1 MSAPRLSIGTFGD
14 IGFVHTDSGRVTAR
28 VRYRDWDGRT
38 RLVQATGDTPK
49 AAERALKAKLAD
61 RGLFQP
67 SGSALTPDSRF
78 PDLVA
83 YWLEDLELEGRISIR
98 TLQLYQRNMETLVLP
113 AFANLT
119 LREIGVARCDQFLK
133 QLAKR
138 SYNRAKQA
146 RVVLRLAF
154 GLAVRHEVLPRNP
167 MDHVARLHKPPT
179 TPSALSPVEV
189 NAIRAAIAVW
199 EADGPS
205 SGPKPDGQLGAIVEV
220 MLGTSARIGEVLAIR
235 RRDVDITSA
244 QPSIRIAGTIVSPQ
258 GAPTS
263 RQDHPKTAKSRRT
276 VAIPSF
282 TAAAVRRR
290 LVQLTDPSLD
300 ALLFCSCQGTPLM
313 TNNVRRQLR
322 HVMDLAGITGVTPH
336 MFRRSV
342 ATAVN
347 ERAGIEL
354 AAELLGHTDPK
365 ITIQHY
371 VRRNDMVNPATADLL
386 DRAFPTEG

>member
-14 IGFVHTDSGRVTAR
+14 IGFVCTDGGRVIAR

-61 RGLFQP
+61 RSLFQP
-67 SGSALTPDSRF
+67 STSSLSPDSRF

-83 YWLEDLELEGRISIR
+83 YWLEDLALEGRISTR
-98 TLQLYQRNMETLVLP
+98 TRQLYQRNMKTLVLP
-113 AFANLT
+113 AFANLA

-138 SYNRAKQA
+138 SYNSAKQA

-167 MDHVARLHKPPT
+167 MDHVSRLHKPPSM
-179 TPSALSPVEV
+179 PSALTPVEV

-199 EADGPS
+199 EAEGPS
-205 SGPKPDGQLGAIVEV
+205 SGPKPDRQLGAIVEV

-235 RRDVDITSA
+235 RRDVDVTSP
-244 QPSIRIAGTIVSPQ
+244 QPSICIAGTIVSPQ
-258 GAPTS
+258 GAPTF

-290 LVQLTDPSLD
+290 LVQMNDPSLD
-300 ALLFCSCQGTPLM
+300 ALLFCSRQGTPLM

-322 HVMDLAGITGVTPH
+322 HVMDLAGIAGVTPH

-342 ATAVN
+342 ATAIN
-347 ERAGIEL
+347 EHAGIEL

-371 VRRNDMVNPATADLL
+371 IRRNDMVNPATADLL